1 MKRIILHAHK
11 KRSKALRKIPTRKI
25 PKGLFLYRL
34 NTSSA
39 SLYPH
44 SHLKSLD
51 KFLDKK
57 HIFLALGLSPLMRHY
72 DRHSLSQKDKATLSL
87 HPNLSKNL
95 SFILSR
101 ALLKS
106 LKNIIKCAHF
116 SSYSHKSDIALL
128 AFARF
133 PIGVDMEII
142 KSRDFKPHLDFC
154 FSHFERDFVAN
165 SPNPLRYFYRIWTL
179 KESLIKLENLRFSD
193 LECVGLDKKGA
204 FCESAN
210 KVSNDYKKNHRKN
223 RVKDCKKQKNKN
235 YHRFCFI
242 TRLYKYQKAI
252 ITLCY

>member
-1 MKRIILHAHK
+1 MKRIILHTPK
-11 KRSKALRKIPTRKI
+11 KRSKAPHKIPTHKI

-44 SHLKSLD
+44 PHYKSLD

-72 DRHSLSQKDKATLSL
+72 DRHSLSQKDKTTLSL
-87 HPNLSKNL
+87 HPNLAKNS

-106 LKNIIKCAHF
+106 LKDIIKCAHF

-128 AFARF
+128 VFARF
-133 PIGVDMEII
+133 PIGVDMEIV

-154 FSHFERDFVAN
+154 FNPFERDFVAN
-165 SPNPLRYFYRIWTL
+165 SPNPLHYFYHIWTL
-179 KESLIKLENLRFSD
+179 KESLIKLKNLKFSD
-193 LECVGLDKKGA
+193 LGCVGLDKKGA
-204 FCESAN
+204 FCEAQSKTSEN
-210 KVSNDYKKNHRKN
+210 IKKDCQESRKKNCNKE
-223 RVKDCKKQKNKN
+223 KNKI

-242 TRLYKYQKAI
+242 TRLYKCQKAI
-252 ITLCY
+252 ITICY

>member
-1 MKRIILHAHK
+1 MKRIILHTHK
-11 KRSKALRKIPTRKI
+11 NRSKALRKIPIHKI

-34 NTSSA
+34 NISSA

-44 SHLKSLD
+44 PHLKSLD

-72 DRHSLSQKDKATLSL
+72 ERHSLSQKDKATLSL
-87 HPNLSKNL
+87 HPNLAKNS

-106 LKNIIKCAHF
+106 LKDIIKCTHF

-133 PIGVDMEII
+133 PIGVDIEII

-154 FSHFERDFVAN
+154 FSPFERDFVAN
-165 SPNPLRYFYRIWTL
+165 SVNPLHCFYRIWTL

-193 LECVGLDKKGA
+193 LGCVGLDKKGA
-204 FCESAN
+204 FCEIESKA
-210 KVSNDYKKNHRKN
+210 SNDYKKNR
-223 RVKDCKKQKNKN
+223 RKDCKKEKNKI
-235 YHRFCFI
+235 YHRFCLI
-242 TRLYKYQKAI
+242 TRLYKSQKAI
-252 ITLCY
+252 ITICY

>member
-11 KRSKALRKIPTRKI
+11 KRNKALRKIPTHKI

-44 SHLKSLD
+44 PHYKSLG

-57 HIFLALGLSPLMRHY
+57 HIFLALGLSPLMRSY

-87 HPNLSKNL
+87 HPNLAKNS

-106 LKNIIKCAHF
+106 LKGIIKCAHF

-133 PIGVDMEII
+133 PIGVDIEIV
-142 KSRDFKPHLDFC
+142 KSRDFKPHFDFC
-154 FSHFERDFVAN
+154 FSPFERDFVVN
-165 SPNPLRYFYRIWTL
+165 SVNPLYCFYRIWTL

-204 FCESAN
+204 FCETES
-210 KVSNDYKKNHRKN
+210 KTGNDYKKNCKKN
-223 RVKDCKKQKNKN
+223 RVKDCEKQKNKI

-242 TRLYKYQKAI
+242 TRLYKCQKAI

>member
-1 MKRIILHAHK
+1 MKRIILHTHK
-11 KRSKALRKIPTRKI
+11 KRSKAPRKIPTHKI

-34 NTSSA
+34 NISSA

-44 SHLKSLD
+44 PHLKSLD

-57 HIFLALGLSPLMRHY
+57 HIFIALGLNPLMRHY
-72 DRHSLSQKDKATLSL
+72 ERHSLSQKDKATLSL
-87 HPNLSKNL
+87 HPNLAKNS

-106 LKNIIKCAHF
+106 LKDIIKYTHF

-133 PIGVDMEII
+133 PIGVDIEII

-154 FSHFERDFVAN
+154 FSPFERDFVIN
-165 SPNPLRYFYRIWTL
+165 SVKPLHCFYRIWTL

-193 LECVGLDKKGA
+193 LGCVGLDKKGA
-204 FCESAN
+204 FCEVESKAN
-210 KVSNDYKKNHRKN
+210 N
-223 RVKDCKKQKNKN
+223 DCKKNRRKDCEKEKNKI

-242 TRLYKYQKAI
+242 TRLYKSQKAI
-252 ITLCY
+252 ITICY

>member
-1 MKRIILHAHK
+1 MKRIILNAHK
-11 KRSKALRKIPTRKI
+11 KHSKALRKIPTHKI

-44 SHLKSLD
+44 PHLKSLN

-57 HIFLALGLSPLMRHY
+57 HIFLALGLSSLMRRY

-87 HPNLSKNL
+87 HPNLAKNS

-101 ALLKS
+101 TLLKS
-106 LKNIIKCAHF
+106 LKDIIKCAHF
-116 SSYSHKSDIALL
+116 SSYSHKNDIALL

-133 PIGVDMEII
+133 PIGVDIEIV

-154 FSHFERDFVAN
+154 FRPFERDFVVNSAN
-165 SPNPLRYFYRIWTL
+165 SLHCFYRIWTL
-179 KESLIKLENLRFSD
+179 KESIIKLENLRFSD
-193 LECVGLDKKGA
+193 LGGVGLDKKGA
-204 FCESAN
+204 FCDAQS
-210 KVSNDYKKNHRKN
+210 KTSNDYKKNRKKN
-223 RVKDCKKQKNKN
+223 RVMDCEKQTSKI

-242 TRLYKYQKAI
+242 TRLYKCQKAI

>member
-1 MKRIILHAHK
+1 MKRIILHTHK
-11 KRSKALRKIPTRKI
+11 KRSKALQKIPIHKI

-34 NTSSA
+34 NISSA

-44 SHLKSLD
+44 PHLKSLD

-72 DRHSLSQKDKATLSL
+72 ERHSLSQKDKATLSL
-87 HPNLSKNL
+87 HPNLAKNS

-106 LKNIIKCAHF
+106 LKDIIKCTHF

-133 PIGVDMEII
+133 PIGVDIEII

-154 FSHFERDFVAN
+154 FSPFERDFVVN
-165 SPNPLRYFYRIWTL
+165 SVNPLHCFYRFWTL

-193 LECVGLDKKGA
+193 LGCVGLDKKGA
-204 FCESAN
+204 FCEVEN
-210 KVSNDYKKNHRKN
+210 KASN
-223 RVKDCKKQKNKN
+223 DCKKNRRKDCEKEKNKI

-242 TRLYKYQKAI
+242 TRLYKSQKAI
-252 ITLCY
+252 ITICY